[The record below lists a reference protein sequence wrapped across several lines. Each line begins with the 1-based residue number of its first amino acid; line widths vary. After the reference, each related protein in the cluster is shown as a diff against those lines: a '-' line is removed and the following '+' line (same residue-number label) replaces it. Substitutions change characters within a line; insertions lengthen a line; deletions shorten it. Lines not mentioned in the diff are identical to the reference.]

1 MQLIAVING
10 DVSCGDETSAQAVTL
25 ESLQPNHA
33 DCNAKLIVKRE
44 ETAWNSGQRFAHI
57 IWRSRVRVPLRGP
70 YLQSPDNFSG
80 PKSNI
85 EIQIKG
91 MRARVLASKLLH
103 FVLLTD
109 SFIM

>member
-1 MQLIAVING
+1 MQLIAVIE

-25 ESLQPNHA
+25 LQPNHA

-44 ETAWNSGQRFAHI
+44 ETAWNSGQRFALI

-85 EIQIKG
+85 EMQIKG
-91 MRARVLASKLLH
+91 MRALVLASKLLH
-103 FVLLTD
+103 FVSLTD

>member
-25 ESLQPNHA
+25 EALQPNHA
-33 DCNAKLIVKRE
+33 DCNAKMIVKRE
-44 ETAWNSGQRFAHI
+44 ETAWNSGQRFALCT
-57 IWRSRVRVPLRGP
+57 RVRVPLRGL

-80 PKSNI
+80 PISNI
-85 EIQIKG
+85 EMQIKG

-103 FVLLTD
+103 FVSLTD

>member
-1 MQLIAVING
+1 MQLIAVIG

-25 ESLQPNHA
+25 EALQPNHA
-33 DCNAKLIVKRE
+33 DCNAKMIVKRE
-44 ETAWNSGQRFAHI
+44 ETAWNSGQRFALT
-57 IWRSRVRVPLRGP
+57 IWRSRVRVPLRGL

-80 PKSNI
+80 PISNI
-85 EIQIKG
+85 EMQIKG

-103 FVLLTD
+103 FVSLTD

>member
-33 DCNAKLIVKRE
+33 DCNAKPIIKRE
-44 ETAWNSGQRFAHI
+44 ETAWNSGQRFPG
-57 IWRSRVRVPLRGP
+57 SRVRVPLRGP

-80 PKSNI
+80 TKSNI
-85 EIQIKG
+85 EMQIKG
-91 MRARVLASKLLH
+91 IRARVLASKIRH
-103 FVLLTD
+103 FVSLTD